1 MKSLKSSR
9 SCNKSIG
16 FRFAIFPLVLFYIAA
31 CDQQDLLSGKYNL
44 QQPDKVIRLPKT
56 LTEISGLADL
66 KNGRLAAIQDEKG
79 ILFVVNVE
87 TGKIESTDEFGKNSD
102 YEGLTIAEENIYCVE
117 NTGKIHEISLID
129 KTKAAEKH
137 KTWLGSK
144 NNVEGLCYHKAS
156 NSLLLVCKEQSG
168 RKKHKKGTRGIYAFD
183 LQSKKLQKKPFLKI
197 SETEI
202 GQMLGDDMFGYFQP
216 SGIAISPINN
226 KIYIISSVGNAI
238 AVYSEI
244 GQLEQVLSL
253 SNIHFTQPE
262 GIVFDASGT
271 LYIANE
277 GRGSWGN
284 ILIFRIPL
292 GS

>member
-9 SCNKSIG
+9 NCNKSIG

-31 CDQQDLLSGKYNL
+31 CQQQDLLSGKYNL

-79 ILFVVNVE
+79 ILFVINVE
-87 TGKIESTDEFGKNSD
+87 TGEIESTDEFGKNGD
-102 YEGLTIAEENIYCVE
+102 YEGLTIVEDNIYCVE
-117 NTGKIHEISLID
+117 STGKIHEISLTD
-129 KTKAAEKH
+129 KTKVPEKY
-137 KTWLGSK
+137 KTWLSSK
-144 NNVEGLCYHKAS
+144 NNVEGLCYHKTS

-168 RKKHKKGTRGIYAFD
+168 RKKHKKSVRGIYAFN
-183 LQSKKLQKKPFLKI
+183 LQTKKLKKQAFFNI

-202 GQMLGDDMFGYFQP
+202 GQMLDDDMCGYFQP

-226 KIYIISSVGNAI
+226 KVYIISSVGNAI
-238 AVYSEI
+238 AVYSEA

-262 GIVFDASGT
+262 GIVFDVDGT

-284 ILIFRIPL
+284 ILVFQHFKN
-292 GS
+292 